1 MSAIERRSGPGAG
14 AIRTHRRARHGLMER
29 LGGGLQRVLLT
40 CLAGLVL
47 AGMVH
52 ICAVLL
58 VPHFAS
64 RDAGAAYA
72 ALGAAGAA
80 ELVSGRGSSLPELRD
95 ADPATVTAICSYDL
109 SAGPMRISA
118 RSGALPL
125 GLTLHRRGGGVVYA
139 VTDRAA
145 IRGVLE
151 FVVLTEEQL
160 GERLDREDENDVV
173 RELRIVS
180 DAAQGLV
187 VARVLA
193 KLPSD
198 RAEAEALA
206 TGVACGLAD

>member
-1 MSAIERRSGPGAG
+1 MSAVERSSESRAGSISAHRRS
-14 AIRTHRRARHGLMER
+14 HRGLMER
-29 LGGGLQRVLLT
+29 LGGGLQRSLLT

-58 VPHFAS
+58 VPVFAS

-72 ALGAAGAA
+72 ALGAAGTA
-80 ELVSGRGSSLPELRD
+80 ELVSGRGSGMPELLD
-95 ADPATVTAICSYDL
+95 ADPAAVTAICSYDL

-118 RSGALPL
+118 QSGALPL

-160 GERLDREDENDVV
+160 GERLDREDENDAV

-180 DAAQGLV
+180 DAVQGLV